1 MRLYYLLFGYRRLTV
16 PLSEAADA
24 LNVCMKYGY
33 VYRDMSPEG
42 ERVGFTFTLFTASR
56 FASRCASVGI
66 TADTS
71 SSGGLPISVAGCL
84 RRPGIVLGFLAAL
97 FILIASQQHVWDIRI
112 GGNVSLTEAELNE
125 VLSLA
130 GLNVGS
136 YIPKLDTDL
145 TEGRALLLCDR
156 LAWISVN
163 MRGTVAYVEVM
174 EKIPNEG
181 NASPLTPA
189 NIVAAREGTVV
200 EFIAYSGYCEL
211 SVGDAVKAGDLLI
224 SGVYG
229 EKTHGVSVTRA
240 AGYVKAKTL
249 RTFEVKI
256 PLEHTE
262 KRLTASYT
270 GSRSL
275 IFFNNKIKVFI
286 NGRNLTA
293 SCDTIEEE
301 KKFSLFG
308 RLLPFGIS
316 TEQVNEY
323 AEVRECYSVAE
334 ASAIA
339 FGQLEAAIVSELAD
353 AEILARR
360 EQSSVENGTYV
371 LRCEISCIE
380 NIALVKEFSFS
391 AGG

>member
-16 PLSEAADA
+16 PLSDAADA
-24 LNVCMKYGY
+24 LNICMKYGY
-33 VYRDMSPEG
+33 VYRDMAVEG
-42 ERVGFTFTLFTASR
+42 ERVGFTFTLFTAAR

-66 TADTS
+66 SADTS
-71 SSGGLPISVAGCL
+71 SEGGLPISVVGCL
-84 RRPGIVLGFLAAL
+84 RRPGIVIGVLVAL
-97 FILIASQQHVWDIRI
+97 LILIGSQQHVWDIRI
-112 GGNVSLTEAELNE
+112 SGNVSLTEAELSE
-125 VLSLA
+125 VLSRA
-130 GLNVGS
+130 GLSVGS
-136 YIPKLDTDL
+136 YIPTFDTDL
-145 TEGRALLLCDR
+145 AEGRALLICDR

-174 EKIPNEG
+174 EKIPNDG
-181 NASPLTPA
+181 SADPLTPA
-189 NIVAAREGTVV
+189 NVVAAREGTVV

-211 SVGDAVKAGDLLI
+211 SVGDSVKAGDLLI

-229 EKTHGVSVTRA
+229 EKAPGVTVTRA

-249 RTFEVKI
+249 RTFEIKI

-270 GSRSL
+270 GARSL

-316 TEQVNEY
+316 TERVNEY
-323 AEVRECYSVAE
+323 VEASACYSVTE
-334 ASAIA
+334 ASSVALD
-339 FGQLEAAIVSELAD
+339 QLEAAIKAELAD
-353 AEILARR
+353 AEILERR
-360 EQSSVENGTYV
+360 ERVSVDNGVYI